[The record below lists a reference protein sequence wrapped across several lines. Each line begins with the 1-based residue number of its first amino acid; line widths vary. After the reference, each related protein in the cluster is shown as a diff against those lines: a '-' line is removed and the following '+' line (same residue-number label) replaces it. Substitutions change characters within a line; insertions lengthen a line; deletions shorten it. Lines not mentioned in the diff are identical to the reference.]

1 MKKHNLAVI
10 GYGGMGSWHCQNVS
24 EKIPQI
30 CVYGAWDIRPEALD
44 KAREKGLYTYS
55 SLDEL
60 LEDREVELVTIAVP
74 NNFHKELAIACLRA
88 GKNVVCEKPVTM
100 NAGELEEIMA
110 VAQETGKLFSVH
122 QNRRWDKDYR
132 IVRKIIEDGKLG
144 TPYFI
149 ESRVQGSRGAM
160 YGWRGYKVN
169 GGGMVLDWG
178 VHLLDQMMDMIH
190 SPVVSVDAHLQ
201 TVFSEEVD
209 DNIKLFLRFE
219 NGVSALLEM
228 STNCFVNLPRWHV
241 SYTGGTAV
249 VEDWSCKGKTVQLR
263 EDAGQMAWDDDIVY
277 TEAGPTRTMAPRP
290 AYTTKEEPLP
300 EVETDWADY
309 YKNIV
314 DVIDNGAELIVKPEQ
329 CLRVMKVI
337 DLIFE
342 SEKLGHGLA
351 CHI

>member
-1 MKKHNLAVI
+1 MKKHKLAVI
-10 GYGGMGSWHCQNVS
+10 GYGVMGSWHCQNVS

-132 IVRKIIEDGKLG
+132 IVRKIIEDGKLE

-241 SYTGGTAV
+241 SCTGGTAV

-290 AYTTKEEPLP
+290 AYTTKEEALP

>member
-1 MKKHNLAVI
+1 MKKHKFAVI

-132 IVRKIIEDGKLG
+132 IVRKLIEDGKLG

-209 DNIKLFLRFE
+209 DNIKRFLRFE

-241 SYTGGTAV
+241 SCTGGTAV

-290 AYTTKEEPLP
+290 AYTIKEEALP